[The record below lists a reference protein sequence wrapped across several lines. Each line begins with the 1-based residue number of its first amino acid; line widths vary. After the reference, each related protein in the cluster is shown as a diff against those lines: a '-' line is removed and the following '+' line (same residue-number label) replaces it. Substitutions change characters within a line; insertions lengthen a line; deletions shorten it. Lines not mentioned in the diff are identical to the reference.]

1 MGKIINLSN
10 YSIVLLS
17 AGTGRRLGALGK
29 KYPKCL
35 LKINNKTLIEL
46 LIKNLKKRN
55 AKNISIIVGY
65 RSKMLIKTKYQL
77 KGKYANNYPISFL
90 RSLG

>member
-1 MGKIINLSN
+1 MDKVTNLSN

-17 AGTGRRLGALGK
+17 AGVGRRLGALGK

-46 LIKNLKKRN
+46 LLNNL
-55 AKNISIIVGY
+55 I
-65 RSKMLIKTKYQL
+65 LT
-77 KGKYANNYPISFL
+77 
-90 RSLG
+90 

>member
-1 MGKIINLSN
+1 MDKIINLNN
-10 YSIVLLS
+10 YSVVLLS
-17 AGTGRRLGALGK
+17 AGMGRRLGMLGK

-55 AKNISIIVGY
+55 AKNISIMVGY
-65 RSKMLIKTKYQL
+65 KSKMLIRFLKKLKL
-77 KGKYANNYPISFL
+77 KGVDKDCKWLI
-90 RSLG
+90 